1 MSSPSPE
8 IPKIP
13 FTCDTEPVNP
23 KDFLEIDTATIT
35 QARCI
40 GCPLVQ
46 SCIDKSG
53 DTSDIMI
60 STAYIRYAMEIQEK
74 CSGYVTTE
82 RKIPFSKK
90 VVEGKPVCNS
100 PSVPELPKSFKR
112 GIK

>member
-8 IPKIP
+8 IPKKP
-13 FTCDTEPVNP
+13 FISDTEPMNP
-23 KDFLEIDTATIT
+23 KDFLDIDTIT

-60 STAYIRYAMEIQEK
+60 SKAYIDYAIDIQEK

>member
-8 IPKIP
+8 IPINP
-13 FTCDTEPVNP
+13 FTSDIELVNP
-23 KDFLEIDTATIT
+23 KDFLEIDTIT

-40 GCPLVQ
+40 GCPVVQ
-46 SCIDKSG
+46 SCIDKSE
-53 DTSDIMI
+53 DTTEIMI
-60 STAYIRYAMEIQEK
+60 STAYIRYAIDIQEK

>member
-8 IPKIP
+8 IPINP
-13 FTCDTEPVNP
+13 LTSDTELVNP
-23 KDFLEIDTATIT
+23 NDFLDIETIT

-40 GCPLVQ
+40 GCPVVQ

-90 VVEGKPVCNS
+90 VVKGKPVCNS

>member
-8 IPKIP
+8 IPINP
-13 FTCDTEPVNP
+13 FTSDIEPVNP
-23 KDFLEIDTATIT
+23 KDFLDIDTANIT
-35 QARCI
+35 QARCV

-53 DTSDIMI
+53 DTSDIVV
-60 STAYIRYAMEIQEK
+60 STAYIRYAYVIQEN
-74 CSGYVTTE
+74 CSGYFPNE
-82 RKIPFSKK
+82 IKIPFSKK
-90 VVEGKPVCNS
+90 VIEGRSVCNS